1 MLVRL
6 SRRGLHSEP
15 LWGVYGKTPG
25 FAGGCLFVVQL
36 QNKYGEWDS
45 CSLTNKQIEKYSAMF
60 ETPIIILEQEE
71 TFNEEFSE
79 SEEPEITMS

>member
-1 MLVRL
+1 
-6 SRRGLHSEP
+6 
-15 LWGVYGKTPG
+15 
-25 FAGGCLFVVQL
+25 
-36 QNKYGEWDS
+36 
-45 CSLTNKQIEKYSAMF
+45 MF